1 MLLDDWSWGSY
12 RPHVAHLDLGLL
24 SVDVFDDADWLG
36 DGVLSSL
43 HNLNNSSIGFWVSHN
58 MMVLEKSIFSN
69 VTNNITTGDHFSNL
83 EGFWIEIPE
92 FVLIKARQFDSSWD
106 ENVFGDVGNRFERSL
121 NTVEN
126 SFQDTWS

>member
-1 MLLDDWSWGSY
+1 
-12 RPHVAHLDLGLL
+12 VAHLDLGLL
-24 SVDVFDDADWLG
+24 SVDVFDDADWLA
-36 DGVLSSL
+36 DGVLSSW
-43 HNLNNSSIGFWVSHN
+43 HNLYNSSIGFWVSHN

-121 NTVEN
+121 NTIEN
-126 SFQDTWS
+126 SFQDTCIKSS